1 LPNQPG
7 LDGDH
12 SAGARQRAVFL
23 SYASED
29 SGPAE
34 RICESLR
41 AAGVEV
47 WFDQSELRGGDAWD
61 AAIRQQIKACT
72 LFVPVISGNSRA
84 RAEGYFRLEWKLAV
98 DRSHLMAADRAYLV
112 PVVIDGT
119 AEDDA
124 RVPDKFR
131 EVQWTRLPRG
141 ETNAAFVERIR
152 HVLSAEEPGSPTGG
166 QPSAAAASG
175 VDPAFKQL
183 STRPEERRS
192 RRAVLLLMLA
202 VVIVAVGYF
211 AVDHLVLSHRA
222 LVGAKSVGAADPSR
236 PEPIP
241 EKSVAVLPL
250 VNLSSDGKDSYLG
263 DGISGEILSALSKL
277 PDLKVIGR
285 ASSFQFRDHDV
296 DAVKVGRLLN
306 VRSLLTGTVQRAGD
320 QLRISVELI
329 DTSNGVQSWSEHY
342 DRAFGNLFALEDD
355 IASAVR
361 TALAVKLG
369 AAGSP
374 TLVHVSTDN
383 PQAHDAYLRAKELSY
398 HGDEASLNQ
407 AIRFF
412 NQAIAEDPNYAEAW
426 AGLAYTYVFLAD
438 AYRAPVELLPVMKG
452 AAEKA
457 VALDPEL
464 AEAHAYLG
472 FILLGYERD
481 FAAAE
486 RELEKAVAL
495 NPRSADVQLFRGI
508 DQAMRRQAAAAQS
521 ALQMAEKIDPLNP
534 FVPFMEMGA
543 AVALGDSATTL
554 KKARETLEMQPGF
567 SYYTD
572 PLVYAY
578 ASLGRWQ
585 DCVARSEAKQPG
597 VEDNLDYK
605 VAVCYAH
612 VGAIARARRILAHI
626 ETVARTRYV
635 DHSNIA
641 EIYAAL
647 GENDG
652 AIKALT
658 QAYADRSQPLM
669 VAWLVPEFKPLH
681 DDKRFRALMERIYG
695 GLKRTDAPT

>member
-41 AAGVEV
+41 AAGIEM

-98 DRSHLMAADRAYLV
+98 DR
-112 PVVIDGT
+112 
-119 AEDDA
+119 
-124 RVPDKFR
+124 
-131 EVQWTRLPRG
+131 
-141 ETNAAFVERIR
+141 
-152 HVLSAEEPGSPTGG
+152 
-166 QPSAAAASG
+166 
-175 VDPAFKQL
+175 
-183 STRPEERRS
+183 
-192 RRAVLLLMLA
+192 
-202 VVIVAVGYF
+202 
-211 AVDHLVLSHRA
+211 
-222 LVGAKSVGAADPSR
+222 
-236 PEPIP
+236 
-241 EKSVAVLPL
+241 
-250 VNLSSDGKDSYLG
+250 
-263 DGISGEILSALSKL
+263 
-277 PDLKVIGR
+277 
-285 ASSFQFRDHDV
+285 
-296 DAVKVGRLLN
+296 
-306 VRSLLTGTVQRAGD
+306 
-320 QLRISVELI
+320 
-329 DTSNGVQSWSEHY
+329 
-342 DRAFGNLFALEDD
+342 
-355 IASAVR
+355 
-361 TALAVKLG
+361 
-369 AAGSP
+369 
-374 TLVHVSTDN
+374 
-383 PQAHDAYLRAKELSY
+383 
-398 HGDEASLNQ
+398 
-407 AIRFF
+407 
-412 NQAIAEDPNYAEAW
+412 
-426 AGLAYTYVFLAD
+426 AGLAYTYIFLAD
-438 AYRAPVELLPVMKG
+438 AYRAPIDLLPGMKG

-486 RELEKAVAL
+486 RELEKALAL
-495 NPRSADVQLFRGI
+495 NPRSADVHLFRGI

-543 AVALGDSATTL
+543 AVARGDSAATL
-554 KKARETLEMQPGF
+554 KKARQTLEMQPGF

-585 DCVARSEAKQPG
+585 ECVARSEAIQPRA
-597 VEDNLDYK
+597 EDNLDYK

-612 VGAIARARRILAHI
+612 VGANARARRILAHI
-626 ETVARTRYV
+626 ETVAQTRYV

-695 GLKRTDAPT
+695 GPKRTDAPT